1 MNPEPEIDVEYIER
15 WREGEERKNEEAAE
29 RLLAE
34 READSDRV
42 EQAIRR
48 AKAEIKEG
56 DPLTDTQ
63 RLISEVCNEY
73 REFLLKKNIQ
83 YGDSAIHP
91 VRIFSQCTDEEQL
104 LVRIDDK
111 LSRLVRG
118 DNSLEPDEDI
128 MDDLLGYWL
137 LLKVVRRKAERA
149 DA

>member
-34 READSDRV
+34 RAADSDRV
-42 EQAIRR
+42 
-48 AKAEIKEG
+48 KAEIKEG

-63 RLISEVCNEY
+63 RLISEVCDEY
-73 REFLLKKNIQ
+73 REFLLKKNLQ

-91 VRIFSQCTDEEQL
+91 VRIFSKCTDEEQL

-137 LLKVVRRKAERA
+137 LLKVVRRKAGY
-149 DA
+149 DAA